1 MTTIDLFRNETDF
14 TAVSPGATIFAAGD
28 PGDEMYVI
36 LEGKVELLLRG
47 RTIDTL
53 GPGEVFGEMAL
64 IDSNPRAATAVAST
78 ACKLVPVSQKRFLFM
93 VQQTPHFSLQIMKVI
108 AERLRKMDA
117 RF

>member
-47 RTIDTL
+47 RTIDTS
-53 GPGEVFGEMAL
+53 
-64 IDSNPRAATAVAST
+64 D
-78 ACKLVPVSQKRFLFM
+78 
-93 VQQTPHFSLQIMKVI
+93 
-108 AERLRKMDA
+108 
-117 RF
+117 